1 MKKHLFTIIIALI
14 FIVGLSVLLY
24 PTVADFINSFRQSRV
39 VAQFYS
45 DVQTMAEEDFEELF
59 EAAHEWNEALK
70 RRENRFVY
78 TEAQH
83 QEYLSMLS
91 PFESG
96 VIGTLTIDVIDVRL
110 PLYLGTNEAVLQRG
124 VGHMEGTTLPIG
136 GPGTHAVLSGHRGLP
151 SSTLLTNL
159 DRVAIDDIFVLR
171 VLNKTLTY
179 QIDQIVVVEP
189 HELDELAIDPNM
201 DNVSLVTCT
210 PYGINSHR
218 MLLRGV
224 RIPNEEIVNEQQV
237 HMTTTTNVEVFDG
250 VMVAALLGLLFI
262 VILAG
267 KSLIRRLKTDGRR
280 R

>member
-14 FIVGLSVLLY
+14 FVVGLSVLLY

-45 DVQTMAEEDFEELF
+45 DVQTMAEEDFEEFF

-78 TEAQH
+78 TESQH
-83 QEYLSMLS
+83 EEYLSMLS
-91 PFESG
+91 PFDSG

-110 PLYLGTNEAVLQRG
+110 PLYVGTSETVLQRG

-136 GPGTHAVLSGHRGLP
+136 GPGTHAVISGHRGLP

-159 DRVAIDDIFVLR
+159 DRVEIDDIFVLR
-171 VLNKTLTY
+171 VLNRTLTY

-189 HELDELAIDPNM
+189 HEIGELAIDPSM
-201 DNVSLVTCT
+201 DYVSLVTCT

-224 RIPNEEIVNEQQV
+224 RIPNEEIVSEQQV
-237 HMTTTTNVEVFDG
+237 YTTTTNVEVFDG
-250 VMVAALLGLLFI
+250 VIVAALLGSLFI
-262 VILAG
+262 VIVAG
-267 KSLIRRLKTDGRR
+267 KSLIMRLKTNKRR
-280 R
+280 

>member
-14 FIVGLSVLLY
+14 FVVGLSVLLY

-45 DVQTMAEEDFEELF
+45 DVQTMAEEDFEEFF

-78 TEAQH
+78 TESQH
-83 QEYLSMLS
+83 EEYLSMLS
-91 PFESG
+91 PFDSG

-110 PLYLGTNEAVLQRG
+110 PLYVGTSETVLQRG

-136 GPGTHAVLSGHRGLP
+136 GPGTHAVISGHRGLP

-159 DRVAIDDIFVLR
+159 DRVAIGDIFVLR
-171 VLNKTLTY
+171 VLNRTLTY

-189 HELDELAIDPNM
+189 HELDELAIDPGM
-201 DNVSLVTCT
+201 DYVSLVTCT

-224 RIPNEEIVNEQQV
+224 RIPNEEIVSEQQV
-237 HMTTTTNVEVFDG
+237 YTTTTNVEVFDG
-250 VMVAALLGLLFI
+250 VIVAALLGSLFI
-262 VILAG
+262 VIVAG
-267 KSLIRRLKTDGRR
+267 KSLIMRLKTNKRR
-280 R
+280 